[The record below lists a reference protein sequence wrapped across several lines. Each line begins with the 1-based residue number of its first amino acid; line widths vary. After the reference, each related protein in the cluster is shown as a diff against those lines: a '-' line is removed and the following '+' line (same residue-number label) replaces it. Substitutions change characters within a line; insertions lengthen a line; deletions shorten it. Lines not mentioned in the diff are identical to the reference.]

1 MWQCSYT
8 HIALFWRYDVAP
20 EGARV
25 PLLNARVEDANY
37 VIPPGFA
44 HSTDQLEFEELTGF
58 LVFSTVVI
66 LALLNIF
73 CFLQHIWSFG
83 DVSQ

>member
-20 EGARV
+20 EEARV
-25 PLLNARVEDANY
+25 PLLNAMMEDANY
-37 VIPPGFA
+37 AIPPGFA
-44 HSTDQLEFEELTGF
+44 HSADQLKFEELIGF
-58 LVFSTVVI
+58 LVFSTEMI

-73 CFLQHIWSFG
+73 CFLQQILSFG
-83 DVSQ
+83 